1 METNRNEIHHFLNNM
16 VIQNLLYTLMIAFLP
31 LVLIVGGAII
41 LISKMPGWSL
51 ILGLPM
57 VVIGVVFL
65 IYAYDEAVT
74 RKLEIKYHIQDKLSD
89 KDRV

>member
-1 METNRNEIHHFLNNM
+1 MERNKNEEHHFLNNM
-16 VIQNLLYTLMIAFLP
+16 VIENLLNTLLITFLP
-31 LVLIVGGAII
+31 LVLVIGGAII
-41 LISKMPGWSL
+41 LISKIPGWSL

-74 RKLEIKYHIQDKLSD
+74 RKLEIKYRVQNKISD
-89 KDRV
+89 KDQV